1 MPSPHGRA
9 RTGPLWPLG
18 VLLLVF
24 VVVDPLLPAMERVG
38 RWRGGEFMV
47 GLMAGLICAQA
58 GLLTLWAVFGPQ
70 PLALR
75 WIITLGAAELLLVTF
90 LAGSLLGREGRLS
103 WEDFVIPP
111 LVLPLVFLVLQ
122 APFGL
127 FRAVTG
133 WRIAVEG
140 REDVSGGARQF
151 RIVDLLTV
159 TLIVAVTL
167 GLTRGA
173 VSLGE
178 PDLEDMA
185 QIWLMSA
192 IYFAILAAVNG
203 LLALPCFWAVF
214 AARHKLRAAA
224 ILMVYYFL
232 LTFGYIALISLLT
245 GGSMPTEEI
254 AEVIG
259 VMVVFVAVYVAVF
272 AGGLCLLRAGG
283 YVLLRPR
290 RRPAGAEQGASPFA
304 PEAP

>member
-1 MPSPHGRA
+1 MPTPYRRA

-18 VLLLVF
+18 VLLGVF
-24 VVVDPLLPAMERVG
+24 AMVDVLLPAMV
-38 RWRGGEFMV
+38 RGAPWPVGEFLIGVTM
-47 GLMAGLICAQA
+47 GLVFAQA
-58 GLLTLWAVFGPQ
+58 GLLTLWAVFGPH

-75 WIITLGAAELLLVTF
+75 WTTTVGAAEFLLGAF
-90 LAGSLLGREGRLS
+90 LAGSLLVMEGRLS

-111 LVLPLVFLVLQ
+111 LVLPLLFLVLQ
-122 APFGL
+122 APLGL

-151 RIVDLLTV
+151 RIVDLFTV

-167 GLTRGA
+167 GLAQWA

-178 PDLEDMA
+178 PDPEGLAEV
-185 QIWLMSA
+185 WLVA
-192 IYFAILAAVNG
+192 PIYFAILAAANG

-214 AARHKLRAAA
+214 AARDKPEAVV
-224 ILMVYYFL
+224 ILLPYYL
-232 LTFGYIALISLLT
+232 LLAVGWFVLLAVLT
-245 GGSMPTEEI
+245 GGSMP

-259 VMVVFVAVYVAVF
+259 PTVVFGVVYLAVL
-272 AGGLCLLRAGG
+272 AGGLSLIRACG

-290 RRPAGAEQGASPFA
+290 RRAAG
-304 PEAP
+304 